1 MIGVLCTSYP
11 RSPDDPAG
19 SFIRTRVRALLAA
32 GQAVEVI
39 AAGPGSE
46 ASEPNLRVFR
56 VPAAGAREIF
66 YDGGAPEALESGLP
80 EQRRRAWLEAASF
93 TARMMA
99 LTARRAAGW
108 SAVESHWLIP
118 SALVACAVAPH
129 LRHRAHAHGGD
140 AFLLA
145 RLPGGASLARI
156 LCRSGAELVFASAD
170 LRDRFAALG
179 GDTPEALRARAGVQ
193 PAPFDSL
200 LFRRRPPAER
210 HVLRCRLGLVGF
222 TVLAAGRLVP
232 IKGFDV
238 LVHAVGHLPARVRPS
253 LVIVG
258 QGPEEHRLRKLAA
271 ACAVDLLIIPL
282 RFGNDSFLP
291 HCAAMERTGKELII
305 LELTGIGLDVDNP
318 HELELLVRREGE
330 TNAQRLL
337 RSWGFGERNLRC
349 WEAADDPH
357 AASFGR
363 DGDRGAARYSGARNS
378 RCLRGRLGCRSCSRC
393 AGSRRVAPA

>member
-19 SFIRTRVRALLAA
+19 SFVRTRVRALLAA

-200 LFRRRPPAER
+200 LFRPRPPAER

-258 QGPEEHRLRKLAA
+258 QGPEEHRLGKLAA
-271 ACAVDLLIIPL
+271 ACAVDL
-282 RFGNDSFLP
+282 RLP
-291 HCAAMERTGKELII
+291 
-305 LELTGIGLDVDNP
+305 GLASP
-318 HELELLVRREGE
+318 ATLAEWM
-330 TNAQRLL
+330 A
-337 RSWGFGERNLRC
+337 
-349 WEAADDPH
+349 AADLFVHP
-357 AASFGR
+357 
-363 DGDRGAARYSGARNS
+363 
-378 RCLRGRLGCRSCSRC
+378 CRSLSNGRSEGAPVVVREALA
-393 AGSRRVAPA
+393 AGLSVVASAVGGLPELSGHERLTLVMPEDPSSLAAAIALARA